1 MFPCLLQLPNQHFVE
16 FWVIYEGLHHFVFDL
31 RALKI
36 ALFVCTH
43 TTTLVFNGELPN
55 QFYLNLWTMSIL
67 KIVYSCKYLRLIWNY
82 REL

>member
-1 MFPCLLQLPNQHFVE
+1 MKGCITLYLTVSA
-16 FWVIYEGLHHFVFDL
+16 

-36 ALFVCTH
+36 ALFVRTH
-43 TTTLVFNGELPN
+43 ITTLVFNGELPN

>member
-1 MFPCLLQLPNQHFVE
+1 MKGCITLYLTVSA
-16 FWVIYEGLHHFVFDL
+16 

-36 ALFVCTH
+36 ALFVRTH
-43 TTTLVFNGELPN
+43 TN